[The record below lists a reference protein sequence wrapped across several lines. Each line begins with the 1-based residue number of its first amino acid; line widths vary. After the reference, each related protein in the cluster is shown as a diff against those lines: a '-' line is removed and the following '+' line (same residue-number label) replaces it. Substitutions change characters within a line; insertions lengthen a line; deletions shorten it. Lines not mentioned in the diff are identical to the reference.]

1 MCFTSTRRFEV
12 FADQPSPHDSTRL
25 LTTASEKPTSRAQ
38 KNIGLATSFGNI
50 SPFSKTGFAVEILT
64 LQQNQLP
71 QKSAGQ
77 KPTTCWQQ
85 KLSQVKGQLRP
96 SFFQRNVPQAEFKQ
110 VSPGSNMDQQTTCTD
125 ILGNSNA
132 SQHNEVL

>member
-1 MCFTSTRRFEV
+1 MLPKDHLPVPCFNCESVFGKGKGRF
-12 FADQPSPHDSTRL
+12 PLPNTDSQLKHGTG
-25 LTTASEKPTSRAQ
+25 KW
-38 KNIGLATSFGNI
+38 SFGNI
-50 SPFSKTGFAVEILT
+50 SPFSKNGFAVEILT